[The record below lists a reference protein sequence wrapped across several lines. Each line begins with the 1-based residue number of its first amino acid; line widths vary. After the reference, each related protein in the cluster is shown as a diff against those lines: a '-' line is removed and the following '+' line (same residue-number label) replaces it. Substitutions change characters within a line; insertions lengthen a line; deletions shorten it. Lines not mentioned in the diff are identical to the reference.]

1 MVSISAEGR
10 ALLRLHLVEG
20 MGSRRIKALTETFG
34 SARRAWQ
41 EGPRAWREALKLPPS
56 VIEAALGLEP
66 EREAWELEQLR
77 RLGAS
82 VLTWDDEAYPPLLR
96 ETSRPPAALFV
107 LGRVPQRPMIAV
119 VGTRRP
125 SPAGR
130 AAAAELARDLA
141 QGGAAV
147 TSGMALG
154 IDGIAHQ
161 AALDAGGETV
171 AVVAHGLDHC
181 YPPAHRSLMAA
192 IAAQGAV
199 VTEFPLGTQPKAGLF
214 PVRNRIIAG
223 LSYGVVVVEASVR
236 SGAITTATWAAEEG
250 REVFAV
256 PGDVRLWSSKG
267 PHRLLREG
275 AVLTESAQDVWDALP
290 HLFPALASGAVAQ
303 GTLPGFEV
311 ASAAA
316 VEEDALHGTGCH
328 GASFLASHLPVGEW
342 VSVDSLAARTGAP
355 PSRLLAE
362 LTRAELAGWAES
374 DGHGRWR
381 RRT

>member
-1 MVSISAEGR
+1 MAVNTSSEGR

-20 MGSRRIKALTETFG
+20 MGPRRIKAVTEAFG
-34 SARRAWQ
+34 SAERAWR
-41 EGPRAWREALKLPPS
+41 EGPEAWREALKIPPS
-56 VIEAALGLEP
+56 VVEAALALEPGRETRELEGLE
-66 EREAWELEQLR
+66 
-77 RLGAS
+77 RLGGS

-96 ETSRPPAALFV
+96 ESSRPPAALFV
-107 LGRVPQRPMIAV
+107 LGRLPEKPMIGV

-130 AAAAELARDLA
+130 AVTAELAQDLA
-141 QGGAAV
+141 RSGAVVA
-147 TSGMALG
+147 SGMALG

-181 YPPAHRSLMAA
+181 YPPSHRSLMAA

-199 VTEFPLGTQPKAGLF
+199 VTEFPLGTKPKAGLF

-223 LSYGVVVVEASVR
+223 LSHGIIVVEASVR
-236 SGAITTATWAAEEG
+236 SGAMTTATWAAEEG

-256 PGDVRLWSSKG
+256 PGDVRLWSTKG

-290 HLFPALASGAVAQ
+290 HVFPGPAGLAPQQSS
-303 GTLPGFEV
+303 LPGLE
-311 ASAAA
+311 AAPA
-316 VEEDALHGTGCH
+316 AEGDEANAFHDAGP
-328 GASFLASHLPVGEW
+328 LAPHLPVGEW
-342 VSVDSLAARTGAP
+342 ISLDVLTRLTNEGAP
-355 PSRLLAE
+355 QLLAE
-362 LTRAELAGWAES
+362 LTRAELTGWVES

-381 RRT
+381 RRR